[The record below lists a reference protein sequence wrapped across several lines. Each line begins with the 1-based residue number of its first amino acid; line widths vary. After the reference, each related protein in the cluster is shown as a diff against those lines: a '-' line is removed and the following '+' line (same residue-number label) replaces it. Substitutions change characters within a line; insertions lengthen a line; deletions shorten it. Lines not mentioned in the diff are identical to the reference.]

1 MSKKP
6 KQKVS
11 KNQRVKSITK
21 PVDPTNSMCPVWGF
35 EMIDRDGKF
44 AFDLTRNDLNP
55 KFLLDKLI
63 GYSSMTWQEI
73 TRHTHDGGK
82 SKHHRLEDLDRL
94 SKAARERIERK
105 NLSLELDALFSF
117 ALDNVKRL
125 IGIRQGAVFQV
136 IWYDANHEFAP
147 SEKKH
152 T

>member
-44 AFDLTRNDLNP
+44 AFDLTRDDLNP
-55 KFLLDKLI
+55 QFLLDKLI

-73 TRHTHDGGK
+73 SQHTHDEQK
-82 SKHHRLEDLDRL
+82 SKHHQLDNLDRL
-94 SKAARERIERK
+94 SKDARKCIEK
-105 NLSLELDALFSF
+105 KELDIDSDLLFSF

-125 IGIRQGAVFQV
+125 IGIRRGAVFQV